1 MKNFIGPEPVE
12 LNDAEL
18 AAVSGGFSIGGFNV
32 SLSNSSNTNS
42 LNNSGNVAVT
52 NSIVVAPQIDLNLL
66 ISL

>member
-1 MKNFIGPEPVE
+1 MQNFTGLGPVE

-42 LNNSGNVAVT
+42 LNNSGNVAVS